1 VPWYYLCL
9 APTGMAAQP
18 DVPRTAE
25 SRHVGRI
32 LVIAEEFE
40 VVDAVTDYFAELGY
54 EAHGAVAGDGAL
66 PTVRRSAPEVILLD
80 VQMPRLTE
88 LFREIRADSNIPIM
102 IATENAAVAKGLRA
116 VGAFAYI
123 HKPFDWDDL
132 RQRVAVLMYSALR
145 SA

>member
-1 VPWYYLCL
+1 
-9 APTGMAAQP
+9 MAIQP
-18 DVPRTAE
+18 DVSRTAE

-32 LVIAEEFE
+32 FVIAEEFE

-54 EAHGAVAGDGAL
+54 EAHGAVAGDATL

-80 VQMPRLTE
+80 VQMPRLAE
-88 LFREIRADSNIPIM
+88 LFRELRANSNIPIM
-102 IATENAAVAKGLRA
+102 VATENAAVAKELRA

-132 RQRVAVLMYSALR
+132 RQRVAVLMCSALR
-145 SA
+145 SS